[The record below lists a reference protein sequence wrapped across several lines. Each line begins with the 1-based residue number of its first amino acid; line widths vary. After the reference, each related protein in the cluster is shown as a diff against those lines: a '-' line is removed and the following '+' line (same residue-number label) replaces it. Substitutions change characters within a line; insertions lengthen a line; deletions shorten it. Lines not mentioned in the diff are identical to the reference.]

1 MFTPPPSPVPLPAT
15 RPVLQR
21 TDSGSDTLSIPT
33 LSLEKPSSPPPISSL
48 ASSNLGKG
56 QVEKMLGSVMDDK
69 RRIARRTRW
78 TVLLVPAVL
87 LLVGLSSRHLSRNSA
102 LSELESFIHDSPPL
116 HIHEHDV
123 HHFAHKRSPQTAT
136 LSNSATPSESSLV
149 NSQTPSSTTVV
160 PQTSQTIPTVPDSSN
175 PPPLP
180 TPFPQPYDSTGAT
193 TNLSTVGCQNFFTNM
208 TQSIEFRQCRP
219 LSLLEQFSSEFIQVS
234 LHTKKN
240 TSPFAILFNV
250 IYLRC
255 VLCLL
260 TFFFFLSTTFLSQTA
275 GPNKSHRTKHSPLW
289 DL

>member
-21 TDSGSDTLSIPT
+21 TDSGSDTLSILT

-102 LSELESFIHDSPPL
+102 LSELESFIHDSPL
-116 HIHEHDV
+116 HIYEHDA

-240 TSPFAILFNV
+240 TSPSVILFNV

-260 TFFFFLSTTFLSQTA
+260 TFFLLPINNILITNSRPKQISQ
-275 GPNKSHRTKHSPLW
+275 
-289 DL
+289 D